1 MEKLCELQK
10 QVRNYIINEL
20 KEYAT
25 IIDDNENI
33 KITLSNDEENE
44 LARKVNMKFCITF
57 NIDDITKFEDQYR
70 K

>member
-33 KITLSNDEENE
+33 KLGQMSVATDKS
-44 LARKVNMKFCITF
+44 RF
-57 NIDDITKFEDQYR
+57 
-70 K
+70 

>member
-44 LARKVNMKFCITF
+44 LARKVTMKFCITF